1 MKPKVG
7 QQHIERIYVK
17 VTKHSGV
24 IIFKK
29 VKLRDDVTKST
40 FLILFYCIKVMQRS
54 CTYFFCTIFR
64 EYNSTSQKIAFVKYT
79 SLERMM

>member
-40 FLILFYCIKVMQRS
+40 FLILL
-54 CTYFFCTIFR
+54 YFI
-64 EYNSTSQKIAFVKYT
+64 
-79 SLERMM
+79 